1 MPRLLRLAFAI
12 VALACAAGCTS
23 FVRLAYDNADVAL
36 RYMADDYLDLDG
48 VQAEAVRERIA
59 RVHAWHRADEVP
71 RYAAML
77 DSATVRIRKG
87 LQAADVAWAV
97 DTVQARYRALLSQAI
112 DEAAPL
118 AGRLTAANLE
128 RMQRRLEESNRKFE
142 RDNAV
147 RDPEAH
153 RAERMRVLVKRAG
166 EWLGEVTPDQEARI
180 AKYVMASPRVYAH
193 LLDER
198 RRRQAAV
205 LAALRDAPAGTDP
218 TGRLKSLLVHYEQHR
233 APDYA
238 ASAAD
243 WQGRL
248 AELLVDLGQSLTEAQ
263 RRHLLERLAHYRR
276 EIDRIAGRTLDT
288 TAAAR

>member
-1 MPRLLRLAFAI
+1 MSRRLRLAFA
-12 VALACAAGCTS
+12 VVVLACAAGCTS

-59 RVHAWHRADEVP
+59 RIHAWHRADEVP

-77 DSATVRIRKG
+77 DSASARIRKG
-87 LQAADVAWAV
+87 LHVEDVAWAV
-97 DTVQARYRALLSQAI
+97 DTVQARYRVLVTQAI
-112 DEAAPL
+112 DETAPL
-118 AGRLTAANLE
+118 ARRLTPANLD

-142 RDNAV
+142 RENAV

-153 RAERMRVLVKRAG
+153 RAERMRVLVKRAR
-166 EWLGEVTPDQEARI
+166 EWLGEVTPGQEARI
-180 AKYVMASPRVYAH
+180 AKFVAASPGVYAH

-205 LAALRDAPAGTDP
+205 LMVLRDAPAGVDP
-218 TGRLKSLLVHYEQHR
+218 AARLKQLLVQYEQHR
-233 APDYA
+233 APDHA

-243 WQGRL
+243 WQARL
-248 AELLVDLGQSLTEAQ
+248 AELLVDLGHSLTDAQ
-263 RRHLLERLAHYRR
+263 RTHLLDRLAHYRR
-276 EIDRIAGRTLDT
+276 EFDRIAGRPLAT
-288 TAAAR
+288 TAAAH